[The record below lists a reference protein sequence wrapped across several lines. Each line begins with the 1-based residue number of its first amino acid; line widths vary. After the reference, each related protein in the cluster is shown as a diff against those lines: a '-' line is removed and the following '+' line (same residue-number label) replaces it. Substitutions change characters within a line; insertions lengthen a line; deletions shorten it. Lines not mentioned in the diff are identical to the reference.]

1 MRQLPP
7 KVLEEIYFKSIIP
20 AVIYGI
26 VVLGNCSSAML
37 NSLNPIHERA
47 ARLIHDQ
54 DDLAVDPHEGEANL
68 LFHVSN
74 MKLANNLFNIEDQQF
89 GHFLI
94 D

>member
-1 MRQLPP
+1 M
-7 KVLEEIYFKSIIP
+7 FD
-20 AVIYGI
+20 VIK
-26 VVLGNCSSAML
+26 L
-37 NSLNPIHERA
+37 NVP
-47 ARLIHDQ
+47 
-54 DDLAVDPHEGEANL
+54 DDLASLFTLKSGSRSLHEGEANL